1 MTIKILVSSSSNKVP
16 LILALKNAGRDSGID
31 LEIIAG
37 DMNPAS
43 LTFNFADD
51 FWVMPES
58 ISANFLEI
66 IKECKRRKINI
77 IMPTRDQDLSFFSLH
92 QEYFRSED
100 IKLMMP
106 SASAIERCNDKLHFQ
121 RFLRAKGFEVIPT
134 FLDLEDVEGE
144 SIVVKE
150 RFGSGSQNVYLSL
163 SKEQAKSLA
172 NSLKAPLYQ
181 RMYSGQ
187 EISIDTWISRN
198 GERAIASPRRRDF
211 VVNGESKIT
220 TTFSNR
226 EIEEIAI
233 AVAKVLQVVG
243 ISVIQGF
250 LQEDNTLDIIECNP
264 RFGGASTAS
273 INSGVPL
280 LELELR
286 ELLDLPLDPLI
297 SNLVRKSRKQ
307 IRADFDYSI

>member
-121 RFLRAKGFEVIPT
+121 RFLRAKGF
-134 FLDLEDVEGE
+134 EGE